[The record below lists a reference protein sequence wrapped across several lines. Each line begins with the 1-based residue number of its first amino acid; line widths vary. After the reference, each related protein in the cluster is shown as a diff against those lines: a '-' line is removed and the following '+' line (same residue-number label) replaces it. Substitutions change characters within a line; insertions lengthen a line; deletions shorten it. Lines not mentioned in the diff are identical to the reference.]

1 MLGAFLFYCR
11 GGLDVEAV
19 APVPAAAMAAAVA
32 AATACMAADVAT
44 AVADAVAV
52 IAAPMLLLLLLHA
65 AASAKSTLF
74 ILDLVR
80 FKFSIL
86 GRLPEDSGPCSRTG
100 TVTSVMTE
108 VRICGQNPEG
118 PKVEVQE
125 IWNERARA

>member
-86 GRLPEDSGPCSRTG
+86 GRSPEDSSPCNRTA

-108 VRICGQNPEG
+108 VQICGQNPEG

>member
-1 MLGAFLFYCR
+1 MDAWCIAFYCR
-11 GGLDVEAV
+11 GGLDVEA
-19 APVPAAAMAAAVA
+19 APPVPAAMAAAVA

-52 IAAPMLLLLLLHA
+52 IAAPMLLLHA

-86 GRLPEDSGPCSRTG
+86 GRLPEDSSPCSRTG

>member
-19 APVPAAAMAAAVA
+19 APVPAAAMATAVA

-86 GRLPEDSGPCSRTG
+86 GRLPEDSSPCSRTG

-108 VRICGQNPEG
+108 VQICGQNPEG

>member
-19 APVPAAAMAAAVA
+19 APVPAAAMATAVA
-32 AATACMAADVAT
+32 A
-44 AVADAVAV
+44 
-52 IAAPMLLLLLLHA
+52 
-65 AASAKSTLF
+65 S
-74 ILDLVR
+74 
-80 FKFSIL
+80 
-86 GRLPEDSGPCSRTG
+86 PCSRTG

-108 VRICGQNPEG
+108 VRICRQNPEG

>member
-52 IAAPMLLLLLLHA
+52 IAAPMLLLHA
-65 AASAKSTLF
+65 AASAKSTWF

-86 GRLPEDSGPCSRTG
+86 GRLPEDSSPCDRTG
-100 TVTSVMTE
+100 TVTSVMTR
-108 VRICGQNPEG
+108 V
-118 PKVEVQE
+118 
-125 IWNERARA
+125 

>member
-86 GRLPEDSGPCSRTG
+86 GRLPEDSSPCSRTG

-125 IWNERARA
+125 IWNERSGE

>member
-86 GRLPEDSGPCSRTG
+86 GRLPKDSSSCNRTG
-100 TVTSVMTE
+100 TVTSVMAE
-108 VRICGQNPEG
+108 VQICGQNPEG

>member
-11 GGLDVEAV
+11 GGLDVEA
-19 APVPAAAMAAAVA
+19 APPVPAAMAAAVA

-52 IAAPMLLLLLLHA
+52 IAAPMLLLHA
-65 AASAKSTLF
+65 AASAKSTWF

-86 GRLPEDSGPCSRTG
+86 GRLPEDSSPCNR
-100 TVTSVMTE
+100 
-108 VRICGQNPEG
+108 GQNPEG

>member
-1 MLGAFLFYCR
+1 
-11 GGLDVEAV
+11 
-19 APVPAAAMAAAVA
+19 MATAVA

-86 GRLPEDSGPCSRTG
+86 GRLPEDSSPCSRTG
-100 TVTSVMTE
+100 TVTSVMTD

>member
-1 MLGAFLFYCR
+1 MDAWCIVFYCR
-11 GGLDVEAV
+11 GGLDVEA
-19 APVPAAAMAAAVA
+19 APPVPTAMAAAVA

-44 AVADAVAV
+44 AVADAVVV
-52 IAAPMLLLLLLHA
+52 IAAPMLLLHA
-65 AASAKSTLF
+65 AASAKSTWF

-86 GRLPEDSGPCSRTG
+86 GRLPEDSSPCSRTG

-125 IWNERARA
+125 IWNERARARVL

>member
-86 GRLPEDSGPCSRTG
+86 GRLPEDSSPCSRTG

-108 VRICGQNPEG
+108 VRICGQRPEIVYATRFRR
-118 PKVEVQE
+118 PHD
-125 IWNERARA
+125 